1 MIFRPGALGAEIVIE
16 ADDAVDLGARKIQRS
31 RDRGHGLGRDVTDA
45 LIHRVQHRHQRAGL
59 VGKARDDFVDHA
71 RVKAGVAISG
81 IGIAATID
89 RYTTIDAGDLDPRGC
104 ILQPDN
110 CATAE
115 VQMIRKFK
123 FEDEMHESLQCVPMA
138 VRRKL
143 DRVGLK
149 IGLEQWKSLDRG
161 ERLAICHLPVDSAEE
176 CDGLSVFIREAMQ
189 RRFGVEPKV

>member
-1 MIFRPGALGAEIVIE
+1 MLVILIL
-16 ADDAVDLGARKIQRS
+16 AVAYCNLTIARAS
-31 RDRGHGLGRDVTDA
+31 
-45 LIHRVQHRHQRAGL
+45 
-59 VGKARDDFVDHA
+59 
-71 RVKAGVAISG
+71 
-81 IGIAATID
+81 
-89 RYTTIDAGDLDPRGC
+89 
-104 ILQPDN
+104 
-110 CATAE
+110 E

-176 CDGLSVFIREAMQ
+176 NDALGVFIREAMK
-189 RRFGVEPKV
+189 RRFGVEPKTLTDAQRASAEPPASPPNRVVMHARAQGFDLSAAAWSSLDSDERFALMKMGDAETPSHNLAAALKEFSVPRDRAG